1 MKRVNI
7 IAWSNGFGLTRHINL
22 LGGALRRGGFDVTV
36 TTVSFGSKDRK
47 HQERLYRKREFKR
60 KLLRWL
66 GRGDTADFD
75 ANIMIEH
82 VRPIFLSMARVNLFA
97 PHPEWCLPID
107 AALLKFTD
115 GTLCMTHHAEPI
127 FDALGCDT
135 KYIGFTSEDRHDP
148 AVPRERSFFHLAGGS
163 INKGTELL
171 LAVRLRHPVWP
182 RLRVLQSPKNA
193 KEGPPAANIDHR
205 IGYIDD
211 AELQQL
217 QNASIF
223 HICSSETEGYGHYLV
238 EAMGVGAVVLAT
250 DAPPMN
256 EMITPDRGIRIDY
269 ARTGTQ
275 NLATTFYVSEQGIE
289 AAVERALAL
298 GQAETAGMGA
308 AGGAWFVDND
318 QAFAGR
324 VADGLARYL

>member
-1 MKRVNI
+1 V
-7 IAWSNGFGLTRHINL
+7 RHH
-22 LGGALRRGGFDVTV
+22 A
-36 TTVSFGSKDRK
+36 
-47 HQERLYRKREFKR
+47 
-60 KLLRWL
+60 
-66 GRGDTADFD
+66 
-75 ANIMIEH
+75 
-82 VRPIFLSMARVNLFA
+82 RPLFA
-97 PHPEWCLPID
+97 
-107 AALLKFTD
+107 
-115 GTLCMTHHAEPI
+115 G
-127 FDALGCDT
+127 LGWDT

-171 LAVRLRHPVWP
+171 LDVWRRHPEWP
-182 RLRVLQSPKNA
+182 MLRVLQSPKNA

-211 AELQQL
+211 AELRQM
-217 QNASIF
+217 QNAARF

-289 AAVERALAL
+289 DAVERALAL
-298 GQAETAGMGA
+298 SDADAEAMGA
-308 AGGAWFVDND
+308 AARQWFVDND